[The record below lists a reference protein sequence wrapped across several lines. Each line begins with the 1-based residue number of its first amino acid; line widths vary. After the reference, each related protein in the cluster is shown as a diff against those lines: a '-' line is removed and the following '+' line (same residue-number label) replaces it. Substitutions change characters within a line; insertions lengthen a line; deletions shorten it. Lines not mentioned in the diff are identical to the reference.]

1 MSKFRNSN
9 FFNNKTFLYIGL
21 LTLLLIF
28 PSFLIGQVMQK
39 DGSVLDN
46 TGEKIRSSY
55 AERYQRALKAFN
67 NGKKVKGWPTVKIIN
82 GKPLGRKGYVGEQM
96 LKEGA
101 PLFIRIGVDS
111 DQEVFLKGLAKQ
123 NGFSGTDMLNL
134 TIIVNANDKFIEEK
148 KIDKVQIT
156 KLQESYGTL
165 VSSGVL
171 GADLSKFELDQ
182 RTGLLIND
190 SDIVLDGIDVSAS
203 LDEIADIIGVDRSL
217 VTSRAMAETLISS
230 GPPDGDSGNSGDSG
244 GSGGSAIDESTG
256 AAPRP

>member
-1 MSKFRNSN
+1 
-9 FFNNKTFLYIGL
+9 
-21 LTLLLIF
+21 
-28 PSFLIGQVMQK
+28 MQK

-111 DQEVFLKGLAKQ
+111 DQEVFLKGLAKL
-123 NGFSGTDMLNL
+123 NGFSGTEMEW
-134 TIIVNANDKFIEEK
+134 IVNANDKFIEEK

-171 GADLSKFELDQ
+171 G
-182 RTGLLIND
+182 G
-190 SDIVLDGIDVSAS
+190 
-203 LDEIADIIGVDRSL
+203 RS
-217 VTSRAMAETLISS
+217 I
-230 GPPDGDSGNSGDSG
+230 
-244 GSGGSAIDESTG
+244 
-256 AAPRP
+256 